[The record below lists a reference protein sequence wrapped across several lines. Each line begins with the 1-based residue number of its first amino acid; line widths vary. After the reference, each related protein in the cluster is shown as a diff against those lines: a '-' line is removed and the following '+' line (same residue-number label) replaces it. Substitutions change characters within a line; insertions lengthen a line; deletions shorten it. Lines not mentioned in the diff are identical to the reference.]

1 MRLLLI
7 GLFLIANVSAQEA
20 DQPRK
25 VYKTVFEHT
34 IKADKYQE
42 LVDLCREMDLT
53 RKSNNPD
60 YVPPAR
66 WIGVWGDGL
75 RFLAEFESDTPPQNF
90 RFWPENNT
98 TGVQHLVNDTRI
110 LIYVSQFDASE
121 KPLLTSANQKRYKIL
136 IRQTLRPDGY
146 PALVE
151 WFEAKDEMRKKID
164 PEYPRPRRFFQVVG
178 NALNFIYEAQT
189 DSLSTNV
196 GIWPASSRSRTVDG
210 TPKEVVT
217 KLSREV
223 YRSFTDVDE

>member
-7 GLFLIANVSAQEA
+7 GLVLIATGSAQEA

-121 KPLLTSANQKRYKIL
+121 MPLLTSANQKRYKYVV
-136 IRQTLRPDGY
+136 RHTLRPDGY
-146 PALVE
+146 PALAE
-151 WFEAKDEMRKKID
+151 WFEAKDERRKKID
-164 PEYPRPRRFFQVVG
+164 PEWRPRRFFQVVG

-196 GIWPASSRSRTVDG
+196 GIWPASDG
-210 TPKEVVT
+210 GNKEVVT
-217 KLSREV
+217 KMSREV

>member
-151 WFEAKDEMRKKID
+151 WFEAKDERRKKID
-164 PEYPRPRRFFQVVG
+164 PEWRPRRFFQVVG